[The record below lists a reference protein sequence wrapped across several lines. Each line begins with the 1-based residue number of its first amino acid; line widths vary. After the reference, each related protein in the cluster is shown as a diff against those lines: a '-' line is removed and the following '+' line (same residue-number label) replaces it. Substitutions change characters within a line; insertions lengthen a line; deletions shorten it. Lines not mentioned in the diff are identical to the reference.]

1 MRRIAMWS
9 AAAVLPAVLVSALVG
24 CSSSTTTGGGAAPTN
39 ASTSGGG
46 GGDKPTAIV
55 AKETGTLKGKVTF
68 KGNKADLK
76 LDEMT
81 ATLRK
86 EMENKDAQHC
96 IKDVSEKDKAQTEQQ
111 VWRIADDGAIAN
123 VIVYLKAPKGKFFA
137 IDPAKVKYE
146 KEKILDQ
153 PHCAFI
159 PHVQVLFPEYR
170 TADNTKKATDQKFI
184 IENSSSM
191 QHNTKIDALNNFN
204 KSIEA
209 KGKITVEDVKPTTSP
224 MTINCTI
231 HPFMAG
237 YAFPLN
243 HPYAAVTNEKGEF
256 EIADVPAD
264 VPVDIMVWHEEGV
277 CKDYEKGKET
287 KLKTGE
293 NKMDFVIEKK

>member
-9 AAAVLPAVLVSALVG
+9 AAAVLPTVLVGAMVG
-24 CSSSTTTGGGAAPTN
+24 CSSGTSTGGGGSPTN
-39 ASTSGGG
+39 ASTSGGAG
-46 GGDKPTAIV
+46 GALTAIV

-76 LDEMT
+76 LDELT

-96 IKDVSEKDKAQTEQQ
+96 IKDVAEKDKAQTEQQ
-111 VWRIADDGAIAN
+111 VWRIGEGDGIAN

-137 IDPAKVKYE
+137 VDPAKVKYE
-146 KEKILDQ
+146 KEKTLDQ

-170 TADNTKKATDQKFI
+170 PADGTKAKPTDQKFI
-184 IENSSSM
+184 IENNSAM

-204 KSIEA
+204 KSIES
-209 KGKITVEDVKPTTSP
+209 KGKLTVEDVKPATSP

-231 HPFMAG
+231 HPFMTG
-237 YAFPLN
+237 YALPLN

-264 VPVDIMVWHEEGV
+264 VEVDIVVWHEEGV
-277 CKDYEKGKET
+277 SKDGKSGV
-287 KLKTGE
+287 KLKAGE
-293 NKMDFVIEKK
+293 NKMEFTVEKK